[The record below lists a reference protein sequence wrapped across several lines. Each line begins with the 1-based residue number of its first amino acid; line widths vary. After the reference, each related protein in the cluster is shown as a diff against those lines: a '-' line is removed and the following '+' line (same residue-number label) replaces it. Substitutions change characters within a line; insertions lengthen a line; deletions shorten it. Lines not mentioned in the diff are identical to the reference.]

1 VFPKISQFTGTIC
14 KIVAKGDKTT
24 TYVEDGITKTVT
36 EKEKV
41 EGTGSLYVQE
51 GKAFIVT

>member
-1 VFPKISQFTGTIC
+1 MFPNISQFTGTIC